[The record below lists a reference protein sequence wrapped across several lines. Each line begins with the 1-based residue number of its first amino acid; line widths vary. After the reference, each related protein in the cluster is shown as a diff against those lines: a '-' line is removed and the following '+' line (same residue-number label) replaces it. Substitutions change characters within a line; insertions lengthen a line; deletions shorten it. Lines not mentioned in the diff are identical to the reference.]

1 LDNQW
6 SNTPPHEEKK
16 REQEGSNAAG
26 YSSTGGYQGFSP
38 VYEHNLPPKLKHSG
52 LGIASFVL
60 FVAMAVLFV
69 VLVISLVVQTADL
82 VGLEGETLAPEELA
96 ARFEDA
102 PELLVLS
109 FLMFGT
115 VIGNIIGLILGIIG
129 IVQKERKKVFAILG
143 TILNGLVVAMLLF
156 FVVIIIAIGS
166 TM

>member
-1 LDNQW
+1 MDNQW
-6 SNTPPHEEKK
+6 NNSPSHEEKK
-16 REQEGSNAAG
+16 REQETSDGAG

-69 VLVISLVVQTADL
+69 ILVISIAVQAANL
-82 VGLEGETLAPEELA
+82 VGLEGEALAPEELA
-96 ARFEDA
+96 ARFEDV
-102 PELLVLS
+102 PELLVMS

-143 TILNGLVVAMLLF
+143 TVLNGLVVALLLF